1 VVALEALRAEI
12 AHGAIQPLVGTTP
25 DAAFWNRAAAA
36 YRGRTWLELPWFFA
50 ETYFYRRL
58 LEVVGYFA
66 PGPWQG
72 HDPFAPQKRQQEQE
86 AVAWLNQHWP
96 QLDAPAQEDFEI
108 LLHSSL
114 WGNRADLSNLT
125 VREEVRG
132 GLQARQER
140 HNLLIDDTGRIAARL
155 SAGVERL
162 AFVADNA
169 GRELLLDLVL
179 ADWLLGHGWAGM
191 IILYLKGQPFFVSD
205 AMPRDVEALLARLG
219 NGPLG
224 RRLAGH
230 LAAGRLA
237 LAVDPFWTR
246 CLTFRQMPEHLATEL
261 ARAGLVI
268 LKGDVNYRRLLDDAH
283 WPPTARVEQ
292 VAAYFPAPFV
302 TLRTLKGEI
311 IAGLQPGQAEALA
324 ARDPEW
330 LINGKRGIIQYVNRE
345 KVDRGE

>member
-1 VVALEALRAEI
+1 MTSELGSFARYTIAERKPQIISRVLADNDYPPGIVVALEALRAEI

-96 QLDAPAQEDFEI
+96 QLDAPGQEGFEI

-155 SAGVERL
+155 SAGV
-162 AFVADNA
+162 
-169 GRELLLDLVL
+169 
-179 ADWLLGHGWAGM
+179 
-191 IILYLKGQPFFVSD
+191 
-205 AMPRDVEALLARLG
+205 
-219 NGPLG
+219 
-224 RRLAGH
+224 
-230 LAAGRLA
+230 
-237 LAVDPFWTR
+237 
-246 CLTFRQMPEHLATEL
+246 
-261 ARAGLVI
+261 
-268 LKGDVNYRRLLDDAH
+268 
-283 WPPTARVEQ
+283 
-292 VAAYFPAPFV
+292 
-302 TLRTLKGEI
+302 
-311 IAGLQPGQAEALA
+311 
-324 ARDPEW
+324 
-330 LINGKRGIIQYVNRE
+330 
-345 KVDRGE
+345 